1 LIITNIIL
9 ISNAQTILNINN
21 SSVTNESNYGSSLN
35 INGLPSSVRLCQDLM
50 QKYDNDNKN
59 SKILYNQFTY
69 IPPNNVL
76 DGGLSSQMS
85 NISSGTTNENELVQ
99 RLAEQREKERI
110 QKEQK
115 EKEKINNIVN
125 TIVGNTSNLIP
136 PNTIIPLSTNT
147 TPPPITTPTITT
159 PIITTPPITTPPITT
174 PPITTPP
181 ITTTNTITVQ
191 KSDDK
196 NLSITYEGIKYD
208 I

>member
-1 LIITNIIL
+1 
-9 ISNAQTILNINN
+9 
-21 SSVTNESNYGSSLN
+21 
-35 INGLPSSVRLCQDLM
+35 M